1 MQLAMVGLGRMGAN
15 MARRLVGGGIS
26 VIGFDTSTAA
36 RAAYASSTEAAVA
49 TRLDELIAAL
59 RPPRIIWAMLPAGDA
74 TGATIDALGRLLEDG
89 DVVVDGGNAYY
100 RDTQQRASGL
110 AERGIGFVDAG
121 VSGGIWGLEQGYGL
135 MVGGNPDDVRILE
148 TILDALAPDPP
159 SGEGGRTWVHCGPV
173 GSGHYA
179 KMVHNGIEYGL
190 MQAYAEGLA
199 LLAAKPEF
207 ALDVAAIARAWRH
220 GTVIRSWLLDLTAQA
235 LARNPSLA
243 DIAPRVADSGEGR
256 WTVAE
261 ALDLGIPT
269 PVIGAALAAR
279 FSSQGSAA
287 FSDRVLAAMR
297 AAFGGHAVE
306 KAQPGGEA

>member
-1 MQLAMVGLGRMGAN
+1 MQLAMIGLGRMGAN
-15 MARRLVGGGIS
+15 MARRLVGRGIS
-26 VIGFDTSTAA
+26 VIGFDASMAA
-36 RAAYASSTEAAVA
+36 RAAYASAAQAPVA
-49 TRLDELIAAL
+49 TRLDELIARL
-59 RPPRIIWAMLPAGDA
+59 HPPRIAWTMLPAGDA
-74 TGATIDALGRLLEDG
+74 TETTIDALGELLNDG
-89 DVVVDGGNAYY
+89 DMVVDGGNAYY
-100 RDTQQRASGL
+100 RDTQRRASRL
-110 AERGIGFVDAG
+110 AERGIRFVDAG

-135 MVGGNPDDVRILE
+135 MVGGNPKDVQALVPV
-148 TILDALAPDPP
+148 LDALAPNPP
-159 SGEGGRTWVHCGPV
+159 DGESDRTWVHCGPA

-199 LLAAKPEF
+199 LLGAKPEF

-235 LARNPSLA
+235 LARDPSLA

-269 PVIGAALAAR
+269 PVIGAALSAR

-287 FSDRVLAAMR
+287 YSDRVLAAMR
-297 AAFGGHAVE
+297 AAFGGHTVE
-306 KAQPGGEA
+306 RAQPAGKA